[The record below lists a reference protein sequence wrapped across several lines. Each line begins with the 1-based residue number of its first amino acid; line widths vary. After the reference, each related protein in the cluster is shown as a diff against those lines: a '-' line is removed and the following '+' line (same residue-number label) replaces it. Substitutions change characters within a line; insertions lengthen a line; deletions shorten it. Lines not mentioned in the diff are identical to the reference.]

1 MELNIS
7 DSARQSA
14 NNWSW
19 SGHTGD
25 AIIDDAQ
32 RRLDAFRS
40 MGIEKGKYLN
50 VEASKTVDSGW
61 II

>member
-14 NNWSW
+14 NNWRW

-32 RRLDAFRS
+32 RRLDAFRL
-40 MGIEKGKYLN
+40 EK
-50 VEASKTVDSGW
+50 

>member
-32 RRLDAFRS
+32 
-40 MGIEKGKYLN
+40 EK
-50 VEASKTVDSGW
+50 

>member
-25 AIIDDAQ
+25 AIIDDAHE
-32 RRLDAFRS
+32 RADAFRS

-50 VEASKTVDSGW
+50 
-61 II
+61 